1 MRETPVGF
9 EELDILDQIRYL
21 QELWD
26 RIAAHPDRVPLTD
39 AQRAELERR
48 RAAAAAGPGAAVPWD
63 TVKRQLRASR

>member
-48 RAAAAAGPGAAVPWD
+48 RAAAAAWD

>member
-26 RIAAHPDRVPLTD
+26 RIAAHPDRVPLTE
-39 AQRAELERR
+39 QVL
-48 RAAAAAGPGAAVPWD
+48 P
-63 TVKRQLRASR
+63 